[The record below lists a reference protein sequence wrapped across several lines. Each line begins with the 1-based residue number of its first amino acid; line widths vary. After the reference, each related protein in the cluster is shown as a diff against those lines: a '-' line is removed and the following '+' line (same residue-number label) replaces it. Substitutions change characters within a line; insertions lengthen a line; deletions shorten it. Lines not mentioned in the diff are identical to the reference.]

1 MKNAKALPLP
11 KFFKR
16 MYRYALV
23 ILLASSLFSC
33 DIRGKKN
40 RGDVT
45 APGILPEG
53 SVAQTTKDTTTVEI
67 IDSVYNFGS
76 VVDGDKVEY
85 NYRFKNTG
93 NKPLIIYT
101 ATASCGCT
109 VPVKPDRPIQPGE
122 MSFIKA
128 VFSSAGRVGDVQ
140 KEIMVRSNAKP
151 AFPILKLL
159 GEVEAKK

>member
-93 NKPLIIYT
+93 NRSEEHTSELQSRQYLVCRLLLEK
-101 ATASCGCT
+101 
-109 VPVKPDRPIQPGE
+109 K
-122 MSFIKA
+122 
-128 VFSSAGRVGDVQ
+128 
-140 KEIMVRSNAKP
+140 KEK
-151 AFPILKLL
+151 
-159 GEVEAKK
+159 